1 MNENINN
8 LKNIISDIMVI
19 LPSNQ
24 ISEQEYLSINN
35 KLKSYT
41 MMINRVLAKCKS
53 DNLEIPYN
61 YTRDIVSHLKGITIT
76 HYKDYKPSNGSIGI
90 EDVTDAY
97 KQELALMIFNI
108 DKYFTNFN

>member
-8 LKNIISDIMVI
+8 IKNIISDIMVL
-19 LPSNQ
+19 LPSNK
-24 ISEQEYLSINN
+24 ISDQEYLNINN

-41 MMINRVLAKCKS
+41 MMINRILAKCKS

-61 YTRDIVSHLKGITIT
+61 YTRDIVSHLQGITIT
-76 HYKDYKPSNGSIGI
+76 HYKDYNLNGFVDT
-90 EDVTDAY
+90 EDVTDTY

-108 DKYFTNFN
+108 DKYFTKFN